1 MVINRETGEKLPT
14 VRGNVLKMMF
24 NDAHLI
30 TRKGRQGS
38 SSNSHKGLVSL
49 HTGEYFLMKRII
61 LDRK

>member
-38 SSNSHKGLVSL
+38 SSNSRKGLVSL
-49 HTGEYFLMKRII
+49 HRGEYF
-61 LDRK
+61 